1 MTVGLELM
9 SGVRWAEGPW
19 TAVITPRG
27 AMLLPPSVPM
37 DLVERL
43 WTLLRSSEGTLTT
56 VLDEFVMGMGGRL
69 GSIPDFVLVAP
80 DAEGAIRLA
89 LRGEVTV
96 ELDGETLDAR
106 GVITWR
112 EAAVRGTP
120 SVRLRTS
127 EESPRIVLRPAADA
141 VVGACMVLLG
151 RPIGARRQAG
161 RRSATRRA
169 LRNDDD
175 AKAPAPPPSPAGT
188 SRPPGHSLR
197 APTTPAISPGLTES
211 PYWPAHSVGVP
222 TTTSPPSSA
231 EAGGGETGGGSA
243 APAVD
248 VKAPTPASPSSPAE
262 VSEITLAP
270 AAQTRVPTPTS
281 PSSPA
286 ESAEAPESTE
296 ISGASAAIG
305 AESPAAGVSAVS
317 PVSPTSPAE
326 PAEADASGAS
336 DASAVSEVSGAAE
349 ADGAADPGEGAAAE
363 EVSPVSPTSPAE
375 SVAYVPA
382 HGFPVSTP
390 VSPTSPAEP
399 AEADVSGVSE
409 VFDASGAAEADS
421 AAESGEGAAAE
432 EVSPVSPTSPAESVA
447 YVPAHGFPVST
458 PVSPTSPAEPAEA
471 DASGASEAPG
481 GGGALGGVSW
491 DEIAPTVE
499 VQRPTPASSPSPA
512 EAFMT
517 SFAPA
522 AEARPAPASS
532 PAQATGSLA
541 YGAVRS
547 GVMESSPAEAV
558 PTPVYGIRMP
568 TPASPA
574 SPGDSAAFAHGAGA
588 SPGFLDAADVPRPG
602 APDPRADRPGDHD
615 GHTVAGL
622 PEDLVAELAPLAA
635 AASGGSPVEVGP
647 SEAAQV
653 RMVLSAVCAQGHPN
667 PTNYTNCRVCGRDL
681 NRPAR
686 PCPCPPLG
694 RVVSSAGQSL
704 ELSGPVLVGRDPT
717 AGDVRTCTG
726 MPPRIM
732 SVPSPEHLISRNH
745 VLIDVDEWSV
755 LAQDLSNANGTVL
768 IREGAAPIRLSRTEP
783 ALLRSGDILDL
794 GDGQSLILENLP

>member
-349 ADGAADPGEGAAAE
+349 ADGAADPGEGAGIGEGAS
-363 EVSPVSPTSPAE
+363 VPVSPTSPAE
-375 SVAYVPA
+375 PVSYVPT
-382 HGFPVSTP
+382 HGFPASTP

-399 AEADVSGVSE
+399 AEAE
-409 VFDASGAAEADS
+409 ASGA
-421 AAESGEGAAAE
+421 
-432 EVSPVSPTSPAESVA
+432 
-447 YVPAHGFPVST
+447 F
-458 PVSPTSPAEPAEA
+458 
-471 DASGASEAPG
+471 EAPG
-481 GGGALGGVSW
+481 GGEALGGASW

-499 VQRPTPASSPSPA
+499 VHRPTPAPSPSPA
-512 EAFMT
+512 EALMT

-522 AEARPAPASS
+522 AEARPVPASS
-532 PAQATGSLA
+532 PVQAAGSLA
-541 YGAVRS
+541 YSAVRS

-558 PTPVYGIRMP
+558 PTPVYGISMP

-574 SPGDSAAFAHGAGA
+574 SPGDSAAFAPGAGT

-622 PEDLVAELAPLAA
+622 PEDLVAELAPFAA

-667 PTNYTNCRVCGRDL
+667 PTNYTSCRVCGRDL

-726 MPPRIM
+726 MPPSIM

>member
-349 ADGAADPGEGAAAE
+349 ADGAADPGEGAGIGEGAS
-363 EVSPVSPTSPAE
+363 VPVSPTSPAE
-375 SVAYVPA
+375 PVSYVPT
-382 HGFPVSTP
+382 HGFPASTPVSPTSPAEADASGVSDASGAAEVDSAAEAGEAAGIGEGASVPVSPTSPAEPVSYVPTHGFPASTP

-399 AEADVSGVSE
+399 AEAE
-409 VFDASGAAEADS
+409 ASGA
-421 AAESGEGAAAE
+421 
-432 EVSPVSPTSPAESVA
+432 
-447 YVPAHGFPVST
+447 F
-458 PVSPTSPAEPAEA
+458 
-471 DASGASEAPG
+471 EAPG
-481 GGGALGGVSW
+481 GGEALGGASW

-499 VQRPTPASSPSPA
+499 VHRPTPAPSPSPA
-512 EAFMT
+512 EALMT

-522 AEARPAPASS
+522 AEARPVPASS
-532 PAQATGSLA
+532 PVQAAGSLA
-541 YGAVRS
+541 YSAVRS

-558 PTPVYGIRMP
+558 PTPVYGISMP

-574 SPGDSAAFAHGAGA
+574 SPGDSAAFAPGAGT

-622 PEDLVAELAPLAA
+622 PEDLVAELAPFAA

-667 PTNYTNCRVCGRDL
+667 PTNYTSCRVCGRDL

-726 MPPRIM
+726 MPPSIM

>member
-399 AEADVSGVSE
+399 AEAD
-409 VFDASGAAEADS
+409 
-421 AAESGEGAAAE
+421 
-432 EVSPVSPTSPAESVA
+432 
-447 YVPAHGFPVST
+447 
-458 PVSPTSPAEPAEA
+458 
-471 DASGASEAPG
+471 ASGASEAPG